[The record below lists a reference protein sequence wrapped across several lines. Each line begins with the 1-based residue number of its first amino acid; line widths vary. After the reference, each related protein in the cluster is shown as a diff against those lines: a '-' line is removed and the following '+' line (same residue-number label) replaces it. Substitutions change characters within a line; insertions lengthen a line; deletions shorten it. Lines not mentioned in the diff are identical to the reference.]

1 MAEIPFAQVGLLAV
15 AVNCTGDATVAPL
28 AGLETVTVAP
38 SAKLESRAAANNAGT
53 TASLFR
59 KLVIAVDAETLES
72 SGPRVNGTFGP

>member
-28 AGLETVTVAP
+28 VGLDTVTVAP
-38 SAKLESRAAANNAGT
+38 SAKLESRTAADNAGI

-59 KLVIAVDAETLES
+59 KLVIPMAAETLES